1 MSNSRAFEG
10 IWIPKDI
17 WLSTELT
24 LQEKVFYVEIKS
36 LDNEHGCFANNQYFA
51 DFFGLSKV
59 RVSEVIN
66 SLVEKGYL
74 ISTVDQASG
83 NRRILKT
90 LIKESLRP
98 LIKESLRPHKDSFKH
113 NNTDNN
119 TKEYINNAH
128 ARKIDVDDGNPNAA
142 IERDLE
148 ETLFWIQRQ
157 KGLKTI
163 KSIPETEWISAIES
177 VAAEGISGE
186 EFKNYY
192 QFLAKLDWIQTVS
205 PKIVTGQV
213 ERYLKRDEI
222 KAKQSQAKAPEA
234 RPKSGIIW

>member
-1 MSNSRAFEG
+1 MSQPTFYAV
-10 IWIPKDI
+10 IPATVRYD
-17 WLSTELT
+17 
-24 LQEKVFYVEIKS
+24 KS
-36 LDNEHGCFANNQYFA
+36 LPPNAKLLYGEITAMTNAKGYCWATNSYFA
-51 DFFGLSKV
+51 ELYGVETATVSRWISALERAGHLAVELV
-59 RVSEVIN
+59 RSPQGEII
-66 SLVEKGYL
+66 E
-74 ISTVDQASG
+74 
-83 NRRILKT
+83 RRIRLQKDQGGIDEKINT
-90 LIKESLRP
+90 PIDEKIKG
-98 LIKESLRPHKDSFKH
+98 
-113 NNTDNN
+113 NNTSQEDI
-119 TKEYINNAH
+119 YIYNAH

-192 QFLAKLDWIQTVS
+192 RFLSKLDWIQTVS

-222 KAKQSQAKAPEA
+222 KAKQAQAKAPEA